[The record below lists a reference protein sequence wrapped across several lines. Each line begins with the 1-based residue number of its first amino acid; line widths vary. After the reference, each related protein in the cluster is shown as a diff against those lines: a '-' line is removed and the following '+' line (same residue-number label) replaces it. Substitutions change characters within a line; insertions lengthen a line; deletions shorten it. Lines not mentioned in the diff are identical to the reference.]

1 MHHFIRSA
9 HANDLSHIVKIE
21 NSSFTPDIQESPAVF
36 LDRINTFSEG
46 TILYFESEGT
56 EASGYFS
63 SEIWASIPPAKPQ
76 YYSLGHSSS
85 KRHDPQGSVLYI
97 SSFAVLPS
105 SRGGT
110 GRLLF
115 KKATS
120 QLCNQFPSIKTIVF
134 IVHENW
140 LAARHIYETEG
151 FSYTGTLPLFF
162 GESNALIMEKK
173 L

>member
-1 MHHFIRSA
+1 MKHFIRSA
-9 HANDLSHIVKIE
+9 TETDLSNIVTIE
-21 NSSFTPDIQESPAVF
+21 NASFASDIQESPAVF
-36 LDRINTFSEG
+36 LDRIKTFPEG
-46 TILYFESEGT
+46 TLLFFESKELQ
-56 EASGYFS
+56 ASGYFS
-63 SEIWASIPPAKPQ
+63 SEIWSSVPPPHSQ

-85 KRHDPQGSVLYI
+85 ERHDPQGSVLYI

-115 KKATS
+115 KGARS
-120 QLCNQFPSIKTIVF
+120 LLCKQFPLLQTIIF
-134 IVHENW
+134 IVHEDW

-151 FSYTGTLPLFF
+151 FSYTGTLPHFF
-162 GESNALIMEKK
+162 GESNALIMEKR